1 MRLPETKK
9 SRCAKRQAL
18 RTVCIGNVVAGWAN
32 AIEAAPRSGSIAVSP
47 APFIIDYPEVVL
59 IFAIILSAVL
69 IGTDQL
75 LKYLATQYLAP
86 VGTAQVVPGFVE
98 LRYVLNNGAAFS
110 MLAGKR
116 WLLVGITGVALLAV
130 AFFVFV
136 RRPKSKVEH
145 LALILIFAGGVGNW
159 VDRFLNGVVVDY
171 INFQFVSF
179 AIFNFADI
187 CVTGGF
193 ALLIVWF
200 IVSEVKA
207 KRERDAQADAS
218 GPEKSD
224 KVMDSAGETPGGDD
238 SAAEKDGARADAASD
253 ADG

>member
-1 MRLPETKK
+1 M
-9 SRCAKRQAL
+9 
-18 RTVCIGNVVAGWAN
+18 
-32 AIEAAPRSGSIAVSP
+32 
-47 APFIIDYPEVVL
+47 

-69 IGTDQL
+69 IGVDQL

-86 VGTAQVVPGFVE
+86 VGIAPLVSGLVE
-98 LRYVLNNGAAFS
+98 LRYVLNDGAAFS

-116 WLLVGITGVALLAV
+116 WLLVGVTGVALLAV

-171 INFQFVSF
+171 VNFQFVSF

-200 IVSEVKA
+200 ITSEVKA
-207 KRERDAQADAS
+207 KRERDVLAAVQDAQTDN
-218 GPEKSD
+218 GGTENFD
-224 KVMDSAGETPGGDD
+224 KKPDSAEGILDGDD
-238 SAAEKDGARADAASD
+238 SAAEKGGAKADAASD